1 MSLVL
6 IYYMIPASNNSGKND
21 NTGIIDSRNIKWEF
35 FLLSSLYHQA
45 DDNEAA
51 NSKSKYLKF
60 NEHYCLK

>member
-1 MSLVL
+1 
-6 IYYMIPASNNSGKND
+6 MIPASNNSGKYD
-21 NTGIIDSRNIKWEF
+21 NTCITDLRNIKWED

-60 NEHYCLK
+60 NEHYCLKWK